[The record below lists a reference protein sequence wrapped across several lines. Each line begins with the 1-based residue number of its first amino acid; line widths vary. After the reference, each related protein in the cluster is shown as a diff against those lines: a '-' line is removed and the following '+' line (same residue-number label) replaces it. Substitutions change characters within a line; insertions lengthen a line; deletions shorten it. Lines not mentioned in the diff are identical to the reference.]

1 MCLLE
6 LLRNQGVDTQ
16 HTFLGGMSLINCL
29 ENRSVLFTRLMQTCG
44 CCKKR
49 QKPFKYAHVWES
61 HLRAVQLCCLQ
72 TLDVISLC
80 NVSQQFFQDLVEVI
94 SVESFPFAEP
104 ASLSRG
110 LQDKAVA
117 AGASVHFWCN
127 AGGSPAPTLTWL
139 HNAAP
144 LRPSPR
150 HFPSGNHLRICGVT
164 LHDSGLYQCV
174 ANNGIGFVQSTGRLR
189 VQPGRSTCSPQE
201 LTLSIYAL
209 SFMLLC
215 FFFPR
220 IMY

>member
-1 MCLLE
+1 MAVVRKG
-6 LLRNQGVDTQ
+6 RN
-16 HTFLGGMSLINCL
+16 HSNMP
-29 ENRSVLFTRLMQTCG
+29 TCG
-44 CCKKR
+44 KAIFGLC
-49 QKPFKYAHVWES
+49 S
-61 HLRAVQLCCLQ
+61 LCCLQ

-201 LTLSIYAL
+201 LTVSIYAL
-209 SFMLLC
+209 SFMLLW

-220 IMY
+220 LCINLFLTANLAQKVLSAGF